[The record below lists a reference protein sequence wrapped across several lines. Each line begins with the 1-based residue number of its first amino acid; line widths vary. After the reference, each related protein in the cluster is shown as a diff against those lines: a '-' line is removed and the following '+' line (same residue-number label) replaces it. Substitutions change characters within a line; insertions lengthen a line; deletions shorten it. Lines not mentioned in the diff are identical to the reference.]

1 MRLGGVL
8 VGGGK
13 DLERRVSFLGSLAL
27 SFPREGVKA
36 P

>member
-1 MRLGGVL
+1 MVRGGN
-8 VGGGK
+8 

-27 SFPREGVKA
+27 SFPRKGVTA